1 MRFQKPFFA
10 YRSFWKELDTV
21 KRFYDA
27 GIREFCV
34 FPSNTT
40 NTLGQPYG
48 QYPPNWLYFDAY
60 EFEHVDRQINDIL
73 SAAPEAKLLCM
84 VDLNS
89 PNWLVRQLMYSL
101 CDSTLGVTDA
111 LTTERWRE
119 ETLKYMRAL
128 LTHIETAFP
137 GRVKA
142 YILAGGMTDE
152 WMDNSKGREI
162 AAKREA
168 FLEWCGKNN
177 YPVPDSIPDIAR
189 RYRSDAPLGLRDPQ
203 KDADSIH
210 YWKFISECIADGMS
224 MFAREARKIIPE
236 TTALGAFY
244 GYILQL
250 GFERLVQCGHLA
262 YEKAFSSP
270 DLDFFISPGIY
281 NDRAMGGGG
290 GFMSPNGTIHRFG
303 KNYFHEIDHGTSTA
317 NYRLTRHVE
326 LKWMERWP
334 DEKADIAGNRREF
347 CRSLFHGASLWWFDM
362 WGKYYESQKLV
373 DEIGEYKRIGDEL
386 GDVSREPEAEIAVI
400 VDPESTLYINDAASG
415 LQHLP
420 AKELFTPLLSLCNRL
435 GTPYKVYSLRDI
447 PHLADFGKI
456 RFAILPGLFEVT
468 PEKEELLR
476 KFVLKDSRTVLWT
489 YGAALNDGIR
499 KTPENMRELTG
510 IPFGTAEAKR
520 VAMNGWTCLFAPSTP
535 ALSVHLLRKYAQDA
549 GVHFFTDMECP
560 VWAAEDLLMIHTTE
574 SGKRTI
580 RLRRPAKLRTL
591 LGNPVPERE
600 CTEFEYEFSGPET
613 ILVQLG
619 KPSEFE
625 DDFR

>member
-189 RYRSDAPLGLRDPQ
+189 RYRSARTARSAERRRLHSLLEVHQRMHRRRYEHVCPGSAQNHTGNHRARRILRLYSP
-203 KDADSIH
+203 
-210 YWKFISECIADGMS
+210 
-224 MFAREARKIIPE
+224 ARIRTSGPVPD
-236 TTALGAFY
+236 T
-244 GYILQL
+244 
-250 GFERLVQCGHLA
+250 
-262 YEKAFSSP
+262 SP
-270 DLDFFISPGIY
+270 
-281 NDRAMGGGG
+281 
-290 GFMSPNGTIHRFG
+290 T
-303 KNYFHEIDHGTSTA
+303 K
-317 NYRLTRHVE
+317 
-326 LKWMERWP
+326 K
-334 DEKADIAGNRREF
+334 
-347 CRSLFHGASLWWFDM
+347 RSLR
-362 WGKYYESQKLV
+362 
-373 DEIGEYKRIGDEL
+373 RIL
-386 GDVSREPEAEIAVI
+386 ISSSAPAFTMTARWEA
-400 VDPESTLYINDAASG
+400 
-415 LQHLP
+415 
-420 AKELFTPLLSLCNRL
+420 
-435 GTPYKVYSLRDI
+435 
-447 PHLADFGKI
+447 
-456 RFAILPGLFEVT
+456 
-468 PEKEELLR
+468 
-476 KFVLKDSRTVLWT
+476 
-489 YGAALNDGIR
+489 
-499 KTPENMRELTG
+499 
-510 IPFGTAEAKR
+510 AEA
-520 VAMNGWTCLFAPSTP
+520 S
-535 ALSVHLLRKYAQDA
+535 
-549 GVHFFTDMECP
+549 
-560 VWAAEDLLMIHTTE
+560 
-574 SGKRTI
+574 
-580 RLRRPAKLRTL
+580 
-591 LGNPVPERE
+591 
-600 CTEFEYEFSGPET
+600 
-613 ILVQLG
+613 
-619 KPSEFE
+619 
-625 DDFR
+625 